1 MKFLGALTLSALI
14 AIAATAQVKTPETPA
29 VKAPFE
35 SSLQAVVVTTK
46 SWDAITG
53 TARLFERKDA
63 KSKWKA
69 VGDEFPVVVGSKG
82 LAWGDES
89 PRQTAATKVKQEGD
103 GNAPAGLFPLTSSF
117 GTSTKPSELELPYT
131 KLEEYTE
138 CVDDTRSNFYNR
150 IVNRMQVG
158 NFDWRSSEKMLS
170 IGDQYG
176 LGIFVAY
183 NSFPVVKGKGSCI
196 FMHVWKDQN
205 TATDGCTA
213 MERRNVERIVAWA
226 SLTKNP
232 YLVQLTEED
241 HKKYQKQWKLP
252 KI

>member
-1 MKFLGALTLSALI
+1 MKFLGALTLSAVI
-14 AIAATAQVKTPETPA
+14 PIAATAQVKTPETPA

-117 GTSTKPSELELPYT
+117 GTSTMGGTP
-131 KLEEYTE
+131 
-138 CVDDTRSNFYNR
+138 
-150 IVNRMQVG
+150 
-158 NFDWRSSEKMLS
+158 
-170 IGDQYG
+170 
-176 LGIFVAY
+176 
-183 NSFPVVKGKGSCI
+183 
-196 FMHVWKDQN
+196 
-205 TATDGCTA
+205 TA
-213 MERRNVERIVAWA
+213 A
-226 SLTKNP
+226 SGRK
-232 YLVQLTEED
+232 
-241 HKKYQKQWKLP
+241 
-252 KI
+252 